1 MTDKKTRESKMD
13 EALRESFPASDPP
26 AWMPGEA
33 TAGDAPNKAAS
44 KKKEAGKKD
53 TRPPQHQKH
62 QPGSERKMQPQP
74 ESCMKD
80 YKAAGKLQGKTAL
93 ISGGDSGIGR
103 AIAIGYAKE
112 GADVAFIYLDEDRDA
127 QDTVKRIEA
136 EGCKALAIRGDIGS
150 KDFCD
155 EAVERTVS
163 EFGCLNILVNNA
175 AEQHVQEELQ
185 DISEEQLRRTFDTNF
200 FGLFFLTQAALK
212 HLKEDDCIIN
222 TASIVAFRGH
232 DTLMDYA
239 ATKGAIVGLT
249 RSLASN
255 LVDKKIRVNA
265 VAPGPIW
272 TPLIPASFDAEE
284 VQKFGES
291 APMKRAGQPD
301 EVAPSYI
308 FLASQDASYIT
319 GQVIHPNGGT
329 PVGG

>member
-1 MTDKKTRESKMD
+1 MTDRKTRESKMD

-33 TAGDAPNKAAS
+33 MTEDAQNKTDA
-44 KKKEAGKKD
+44 KEGKQ
-53 TRPPQHQKH
+53 PAQHQEH
-62 QPGSERKMQPQP
+62 QPGSEDQMRPRP
-74 ESCMKD
+74 ESCMCN
-80 YKAAGKLQGKTAL
+80 YKAAGKLEGKVAL

-103 AIAIGYAKE
+103 AVAIGYAKE
-112 GADVAFIYLDEDRDA
+112 GADVAFIYLDEDDDA
-127 QDTVKRIEA
+127 NDTVKHIEA
-136 EGCKALAIRGDIGS
+136 EGRRALAIRGDIGH
-150 KDFCD
+150 KDFCE
-155 EAVERTVS
+155 EAVERTVR
-163 EFGCLNILVNNA
+163 ELGGLNILVNNA
-175 AEQHVQEELQ
+175 AEQHVQEELT
-185 DISEEQLRRTFDTNF
+185 DISEDQLRRTFGTNF

-212 HLKEDDCIIN
+212 HLGEDDCIIN

-239 ATKGAIVGLT
+239 ATKGAIMALT

-291 APMKRAGQPD
+291 APMKRPGQPD

-308 FLASQDASYIT
+308 FLASPDASYIT

-329 PVGG
+329 PVAG

>member
-1 MTDKKTRESKMD
+1 MTEDAQNKTDAHDGKR
-13 EALRESFPASDPP
+13 PA
-26 AWMPGEA
+26 
-33 TAGDAPNKAAS
+33 
-44 KKKEAGKKD
+44 
-53 TRPPQHQKH
+53 QHQNH
-62 QPGSERKMQPQP
+62 QPGTEGEMQPPP

-80 YKAAGKLQGKTAL
+80 YKAAGKLDGKVAL

-103 AIAIGYAKE
+103 AVAIGYAKE
-112 GADVAFIYLDEDRDA
+112 GADVAFIYLDEDDDA

-136 EGCKALAIRGDIGS
+136 EGRRALAIKGDIGR
-150 KDFCD
+150 KDFCE
-155 EAVERTVS
+155 EAVEKTVS
-163 EFGCLNILVNNA
+163 QLGALNILVNNA
-175 AEQHVQEELQ
+175 AEQHVQEELT

-212 HLKEDDCIIN
+212 HLSEDDCIIN

-239 ATKGAIVGLT
+239 ATKGAIMGLT

-284 VQKFGES
+284 VKKFGES

-308 FLASQDASYIT
+308 FLASQDSSYIT

-329 PVGG
+329 PVAG